1 MLTTLV
7 SLVAAQNLINGDI
20 LTSSNSAMATIPQ
33 PIAIFAYAEKTGNS
47 LSPIIGAKAVLSM
60 DLDSNRLLFEQNS
73 NTEMPMASLTKMMT
87 VLLILENHSLDEIIT
102 VDSRATKVEP
112 GKINLRSGEKIS
124 VKELVKAAMIKSAND
139 AALALALYDIN
150 QKENPND
157 LQLFVDKMNSRALEL
172 GMNNTRFENPIGFD
186 SEEPELK
193 PHYSTASDLA
203 ILARTL
209 YKYPLIQD
217 IATIKSTS
225 VSSIDGES
233 HQVDTTNELLNS
245 YLNVLGLK
253 TGTTDL
259 AGECLISIVKTPT
272 GNKILNVILNSPA
285 RYKESKI
292 LSQWVINNFTWI

>member
-7 SLVAAQNLINGDI
+7 SLIAAQNLINGDI
-20 LTSSNSAMATIPQ
+20 TSPSSTVLANVPQ
-33 PIAIFAYAEKTGNS
+33 PTEVFAYAEKTGNS
-47 LSPIIGAKAVLSM
+47 FSPIIGAKAAISI

-87 VLLILENHSLDEIIT
+87 ILLTLENHSLDDIVT
-102 VDSRATKVEP
+102 VDARATKVEP
-112 GKINLRSGEKIS
+112 GKINLRADEEIT
-124 VKELVKAAMIKSAND
+124 VRELIKAALIKSAND
-139 AALALALYDIN
+139 AALALALYDVDN
-150 QKENPND
+150 GNKGD
-157 LQLFVDKMNSRALEL
+157 VQLFVDKMNARAQEL

-186 SEEPELK
+186 SEDPENQ
-193 PHYSTASDLA
+193 PHYSTASDLT
-203 ILARTL
+203 ILARAL
-209 YKYPLIQD
+209 YKYPFIQD
-217 IATIKSTS
+217 IATIKSTTVNS
-225 VSSIDGES
+225 LEGDT

-272 GNKILNVILNSPA
+272 GNKILNVILNSPS